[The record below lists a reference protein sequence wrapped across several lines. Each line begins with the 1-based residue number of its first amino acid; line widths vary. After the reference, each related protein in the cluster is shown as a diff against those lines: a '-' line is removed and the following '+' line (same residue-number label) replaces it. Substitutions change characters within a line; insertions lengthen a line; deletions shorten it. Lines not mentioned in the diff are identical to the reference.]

1 MQDLNKLTLKQ
12 ASEGLR
18 KREFSSVDLT
28 TACLK
33 QIAKRNKDLNAFITI
48 CEDRAIAEA
57 KLADEIIANGE
68 ATELTGIPF
77 SVKDSIATVNV
88 RSTAAGKIL
97 DNYIPTFEATV
108 VENIR
113 KVGGV
118 LIGKTNCDSFGHG
131 ASNEN
136 SMYGSVKNPYD
147 LKKVSGGSS
156 GGSAVSVADFM
167 CFYSIAEDTG
177 GSIRQPASFCGVFGL
192 RPTYGRNSRF
202 GVMPMASSLDV
213 VGPMARTAEDLGIVL
228 KYMAGV
234 DKKDTTTSNSA
245 VDDYNLILEKDFK
258 KGIKI
263 GVPKEYFSA
272 QGGSASGGEI
282 SIDVEVKENVLAQ
295 IEKLKKQGA
304 EIVEVSLPHTK
315 YAMAVYYIIVPS
327 EDSSNM
333 ARLDG
338 IRYGVREKKAKSLN
352 EIYTMSREL
361 GFPEE
366 VKRRILIGTYAL
378 SAGYYDAYYKKAQ
391 KVRTLIKQD
400 FEKVFEKVDLL
411 ITPTSP
417 FPAFNLGEKQADP
430 LQMYLADIMLSP
442 SAVGGFPALSVP
454 TGFTKSGLPIGTQLI
469 GDKMEEGLLMQIG
482 NFLNKK

>member
-18 KREFSSVDLT
+18 RKEFSSVDLT
-28 TACLK
+28 LACLA
-33 QIAKRNKDLNAFITI
+33 QIKKRNKELNAFITV
-48 CEDRAIAEA
+48 CEDRALAQA
-57 KLADEIIANGE
+57 KLADEMIENGTS
-68 ATELTGIPF
+68 TELTGIPF
-77 SVKDSIATVNV
+77 SVKDSIVTRDVL
-88 RSTAAGKIL
+88 STASAKIL
-97 DNYIPTFEATV
+97 DNYTPSFEATV
-108 VENIR
+108 VKKIIQA
-113 KVGGV
+113 GGV
-118 LIGKTNCDSFGHG
+118 LIGKTNCDAFGHG

-136 SMYGSVKNPYD
+136 SMYGSVKNPHD
-147 LKKVSGGSS
+147 QKKVSGGSS

-167 CFYSIAEDTG
+167 CFFSIAEDTG

-213 VGPMARTAEDLGIVL
+213 VGPMARNALDLAIVL
-228 KYMAGV
+228 KYMAGL
-234 DKKDTTTSNSA
+234 DEKDATTSNTT
-245 VDDYNLILEKDFK
+245 VDNYDIITEKETK
-258 KGIKI
+258 KGVKI
-263 GVPKEYFSA
+263 GVPKEYF
-272 QGGSASGGEI
+272 EI
-282 SIDVEVKENVLAQ
+282 EGIDSEIKENVLAQ

-338 IRYGVREKKAKSLN
+338 VRYGVREKKIKNLN
-352 EIYTMSREL
+352 ELYSITREK

-417 FPAFNLGEKQADP
+417 FPAFSLGEKQDDP
-430 LQMYLADIMLSP
+430 LQMYLADVMLSP
-442 SAVGGFPALSVP
+442 SAVAGYPALSVP

-469 GDKMEEGLLMQIG
+469 GNKFMEGLLMQVG
-482 NFLNKK
+482 KNLVN

>member
-1 MQDLNKLTLKQ
+1 MDLNKITLKQ

-18 KREFSSVDLT
+18 RKEFSSVDLT
-28 TACLK
+28 LACLA
-33 QIAKRNKDLNAFITI
+33 QIKKRNKELNAFITV
-48 CEDRAIAEA
+48 CEDRALAQA
-57 KLADEIIANGE
+57 RLADEMIEKGE

-77 SVKDSIATVNV
+77 SVKDSIATAGV
-88 RSTAAGKIL
+88 RSTAAAKIL
-97 DNYIPTFEATV
+97 DDYEPTFSATV
-108 VENIR
+108 VDKIIQ
-113 KVGGV
+113 VGGV
-118 LIGKTNCDSFGHG
+118 LIGKTNCDAFGHG

-136 SMYGSVKNPYD
+136 SMYGPVKNPYN

-167 CFYSIAEDTG
+167 CFFSIAEDTG

-213 VGPMARTAEDLGIVL
+213 VGPMARTAEDLAIVL
-228 KYMAGV
+228 KHMAGL
-234 DKKDTTTSNSA
+234 DKKDTTTSAA
-245 VDDYNLILEKDFK
+245 VIDNYDIITEKEIK
-258 KGIKI
+258 KGLKF
-263 GVPKEYFSA
+263 GVPKEYF
-272 QGGSASGGEI
+272 EI
-282 SIDVEVKENVLAQ
+282 EGIDSEVKENVLAQ

-430 LQMYLADIMLSP
+430 LQMYLADVMLSP

-469 GDKMEEGLLMQIG
+469 GDRFMEGLLMQVGKNIT
-482 NFLNKK
+482 N

>member
-33 QIAKRNKDLNAFITI
+33 QIAKRNKETNAFIVGTD
-48 CEDRAIAEA
+48 CTDKALAEA

-77 SVKDSIATVNV
+77 SVKDSIATANV

-108 VENIR
+108 VEKIR

-136 SMYGSVKNPYD
+136 SMYGVVKNPYD

-213 VGPMARTAEDLGIVL
+213 VGPMARTAQDLSIVL

-245 VDDYNLILEKDFK
+245 VDDYNLITEKDFK

-263 GVPKEYFSA
+263 GVPKEYF
-272 QGGSASGGEI
+272 EI
-282 SIDVEVKENVLAQ
+282 EGIDSEVKENVLAQ

-352 EIYTMSREL
+352 EIYTMSRES

-469 GDKMEEGLLMQIG
+469 GNKMEEGLLMQIG